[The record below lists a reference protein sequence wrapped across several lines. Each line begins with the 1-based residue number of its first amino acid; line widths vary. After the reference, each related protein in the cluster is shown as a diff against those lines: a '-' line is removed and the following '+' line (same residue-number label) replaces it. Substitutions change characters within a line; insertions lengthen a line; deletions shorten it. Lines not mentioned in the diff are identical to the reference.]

1 MPRPMQRSRPAN
13 RPGQTRG
20 GRRGQLEAFERRAEA
35 ANATAARAAEA
46 GPIELPAVVSVAD
59 LAGILGVPVTQVI
72 KTLFTNG
79 TVATINQALDYD
91 TAAVVATDL
100 GFEVREQNTAPSAAA
115 PSAAAVAA
123 PAADGPAEAAAP
135 PAPAEQAEDPKLL
148 VPRPPVVTIM
158 GHVDHGK
165 TSLLDVI
172 RRTRVAAGEAGG
184 ITQHIGAYQVEVNGN
199 LITFLDTPGH
209 EAFTAMRARGAQVTD
224 IAVIVVAAD
233 DGVMPQ
239 TREAIDHA
247 RAANVPIII
256 AINKIDMAS
265 ANPDR
270 VKQELADLGVVVT
283 EYGGNI
289 EAIPVSAR
297 TQEGVTTLLET
308 IQLVAEAEVEPRAN
322 PNRPGSGAVIEAKMD
337 KSRGAVATLLVQR
350 GTLHVGD
357 LVVAGTAQGRIKA
370 LFNDHGGRV
379 KDAPPSFPVEVLGL
393 SAVPAAGDRFT
404 AVPDERVARA
414 MVEAA
419 TAAGQRDGEG
429 EMTLEAVFARIRSG
443 AVKEL
448 NLIVKADVQGSVEPI
463 TNSLEKLGDQTETRA
478 KVIHAG
484 LGNVNVND
492 VNLAV
497 ASKALIVA
505 FNVKTEADARRAAEL
520 QGVTIRE
527 YSVIYTL
534 VEEIEQMLTGML
546 EPRFQEVVH
555 GHTEV
560 RQAIKAGRKVIAGCI
575 VSDGVVHRR
584 DRVRLRRG
592 NQQLWEGTIASLR
605 RFKDDVNEVREGFEC
620 GIALEGWDD
629 IVEGD
634 TMEMFS
640 SERIGP
646 ALPPG
651 QQFTDL
657 PPRR

>member
-100 GFEVREQNTAPSAAA
+100 GFEVREQASATSPAA
-115 PSAAAVAA
+115 PSAAVVVAPVSDGVAESAA
-123 PAADGPAEAAAP
+123 PTV
-135 PAPAEQAEDPKLL
+135 PAEQQEDPKLL

-172 RRTRVAAGEAGG
+172 RSTRVAAGEAGG

-308 IQLVAEAEVEPRAN
+308 IQLVAEAEVEPKAN
-322 PNRPGSGAVIEAKMD
+322 PNRPGSGAVVEAKMD

-357 LVVAGTAQGRIKA
+357 LVVAGTAQGRVKA
-370 LFNDHGGRV
+370 LFNDRGARV

-404 AVPDERVARA
+404 AVADERVARA
-414 MVEAA
+414 LVEATA
-419 TAAGQRDGEG
+419 AAGQRDGEG
-429 EMTLEAVFARIRSG
+429 EMTLEAIFARIRTG
-443 AVKEL
+443 AIKEL
-448 NLIVKADVQGSVEPI
+448 NLIVKADVQGSVEPL

-520 QGVTIRE
+520 QGVAIRE

-546 EPRFQEVVH
+546 EPRYQEVVH

-560 RQAIKAGRKVIAGCI
+560 RQAIKAGRKVIAGC
-575 VSDGVVHRR
+575 VVTDGVVHRR
-584 DRVRLRRG
+584 DRVRLKRG
-592 NQQLWEGTIASLR
+592 NQQLWEGGIASLR

-629 IVEGD
+629 LIEGD

-640 SERIGP
+640 SERI
-646 ALPPG
+646 
-651 QQFTDL
+651 
-657 PPRR
+657 

>member
-20 GRRGQLEAFERRAEA
+20 GRRGQLEAFERNAAEA
-35 ANATAARAAEA
+35 ASATATRAAEA
-46 GPIELPAVVSVAD
+46 GPIELPSVVSVAD

-91 TAAVVATDL
+91 TAAIVATDL
-100 GFEVREQNTAPSAAA
+100 GFEVREQGAATAPAAPAPAPAVVAPAPAAGAPEAAA
-115 PSAAAVAA
+115 PSV
-123 PAADGPAEAAAP
+123 PTE
-135 PAPAEQAEDPKLL
+135 EEDDPSLL
-148 VPRPPVVTIM
+148 EPRPPVVTIM

-172 RRTRVAAGEAGG
+172 RHTRVAAGEAGG
-184 ITQHIGAYQVEVNGN
+184 ITQHIGAYQVEVNGS

-256 AINKIDMAS
+256 AINKIDLAS

-297 TQEGVTTLLET
+297 TQEGITALLET
-308 IQLVAEAEVEPRAN
+308 IQLVSEAVVEPKAN
-322 PNRPGSGAVIEAKMD
+322 PNRPGSGTVVEARMD
-337 KSRGAVATLLVQR
+337 KSRGAVATFLVRR

-357 LVVAGTAQGRIKA
+357 LVVAGTIQGRVKA
-370 LFNDHGGRV
+370 LFDDRGRRV

-393 SAVPAAGDRFT
+393 SSVPAAGDRFT
-404 AVPDERVARA
+404 AVADERTARA
-414 MVEAA
+414 MIEA
-419 TAAGQRDGEG
+419 TTGAGQRDGET
-429 EMTLEAVFARIRSG
+429 EMSLEAVFARIRSG

-520 QGVTIRE
+520 QGVSIRE

-534 VEEIEQMLTGML
+534 VEDVEKMLTGML
-546 EPRFQEVVH
+546 EPRYQEVVH
-555 GHTEV
+555 GHARV
-560 RQAIKAGRKVIAGCI
+560 RATFKAGRRTIAGCI
-575 VSDGVVHRR
+575 VTDGVIHRR
-584 DRVRLRRG
+584 DRVRYLRNG
-592 NQQLWEGTIASLR
+592 QQVWEGNMASLR
-605 RFKDDVNEVREGFEC
+605 REKDDVNEVREGFEC
-620 GIALEGWDD
+620 GILLDGWDE
-629 IVEGD
+629 VAEGD
-634 TMEMFS
+634 TMEMFTT
-640 SERIGP
+640 ERV
-646 ALPPG
+646 
-651 QQFTDL
+651 
-657 PPRR
+657 

>member
-35 ANATAARAAEA
+35 STATATRAAEA
-46 GPIELPAVVSVAD
+46 GPIEMPSVVSVAD

-91 TAAVVATDL
+91 TAAIVATDL
-100 GFEVREQNTAPSAAA
+100 GFDVREQGTAVAAPPTTAPAPAAAPAPADAAAEVAA
-115 PSAAAVAA
+115 PSA
-123 PAADGPAEAAAP
+123 PKE
-135 PAPAEQAEDPKLL
+135 EAEDPKLL
-148 VPRPPVVTIM
+148 KPRPPVVTIM

-165 TSLLDVI
+165 TSLLDAI
-172 RRTRVAAGEAGG
+172 RNTRVAAGEAGG
-184 ITQHIGAYQVEVNGN
+184 ITQHIGAYQVEVNGS

-283 EYGGNI
+283 EYGGSI

-308 IQLVAEAEVEPRAN
+308 IQLVAEAEVEPKAN
-322 PNRPGSGAVIEAKMD
+322 PNRSGSGAVIEAKMD

-357 LVVAGTAQGRIKA
+357 LVVAGTAQGRVKA
-370 LFNDHGGRV
+370 LFDDRGRRV

-393 SAVPAAGDRFT
+393 TGVPSAGDRFL
-404 AVPDERVARA
+404 AVADERTARA
-414 MVEAA
+414 MIEAA
-419 TAAGQRDGEG
+419 ARAGQRDGET
-429 EMTLEAVFARIRSG
+429 ELTLEAVFARIRSG

-448 NLIVKADVQGSVEPI
+448 NLIVKAD
-463 TNSLEKLGDQTETRA
+463 
-478 KVIHAG
+478 
-484 LGNVNVND
+484 
-492 VNLAV
+492 
-497 ASKALIVA
+497 
-505 FNVKTEADARRAAEL
+505 
-520 QGVTIRE
+520 
-527 YSVIYTL
+527 
-534 VEEIEQMLTGML
+534 
-546 EPRFQEVVH
+546 
-555 GHTEV
+555 
-560 RQAIKAGRKVIAGCI
+560 
-575 VSDGVVHRR
+575 
-584 DRVRLRRG
+584 
-592 NQQLWEGTIASLR
+592 
-605 RFKDDVNEVREGFEC
+605 
-620 GIALEGWDD
+620 
-629 IVEGD
+629 
-634 TMEMFS
+634 
-640 SERIGP
+640 
-646 ALPPG
+646 
-651 QQFTDL
+651 
-657 PPRR
+657 

>member
-1 MPRPMQRSRPAN
+1 MPRPGQRSRPAN
-13 RPGQTRG
+13 RPGQSRG

-35 ANATAARAAEA
+35 ATAIATRAAES
-46 GPIELPAVVSVAD
+46 GPIELPSVVSVAD

-91 TAAVVATDL
+91 TAAVIASDL
-100 GFEVREQNTAPSAAA
+100 GFEVREQRT
-115 PSAAAVAA
+115 AVAA
-123 PAADGPAEAAAP
+123 PAPTTTATPTAEPAQEAVAP
-135 PAPAEQAEDPKLL
+135 VTPRAEEDDPATLK
-148 VPRPPVVTIM
+148 PRPPVVTIM

-165 TSLLDVI
+165 TSLLDAI
-172 RRTRVAAGEAGG
+172 RDTRVAAGEAGG
-184 ITQHIGAYQVEVNGN
+184 ITQHIGAYQVEVNGS

-247 RAANVPIII
+247 RAAGVPIIV
-256 AINKIDMAS
+256 AINKIDMVS

-297 TQEGVTTLLET
+297 TQEGISTLLET

-322 PNRPGSGAVIEAKMD
+322 PDRLAVGAVIEAKMD

-357 LVVAGTAQGRIKA
+357 LVVAGSVQGRLKA
-370 LFNDHGGRV
+370 LFNDRGQRV

-393 SAVPAAGDRFT
+393 SGVPAAGDRFMVV
-404 AVPDERVARA
+404 ADERAARA

-419 TAAGQRDGEG
+419 ISAGQRDGES
-429 EMTLEAVFARIRSG
+429 ELSIEAVFARIRSG
-443 AVKEL
+443 AIKEL

-463 TNSLEKLGDQTETRA
+463 VNSLEKLGDQTETRA
-478 KVIHAG
+478 KVIHSG

-492 VNLAV
+492 VNLAD
-497 ASKALIVA
+497 ASKAMIIA
-505 FNVKTEADARRAAEL
+505 FNVKTEADAKRAAEL
-520 QGVTIRE
+520 QGVSIRE

-534 VEEIEQMLTGML
+534 VEEVEQMLTGML
-546 EPRFQEVVH
+546 EPRYEEVVH
-555 GHTEV
+555 GHARV
-560 RQAIKAGRKVIAGCI
+560 RATFKAGRRTIAGCI
-575 VSDGVVHRR
+575 VADGVIHRR
-584 DRVRLRRG
+584 DRVRFLRG
-592 NQQLWEGTIASLR
+592 NQQVWEGNIASLR
-605 RFKDDVNEVREGFEC
+605 RERDDVNEVREGFEC
-620 GIALEGWDD
+620 GILLDGWDD
-629 IVEGD
+629 IGEGD
-634 TMEMFS
+634 TMEMFTT
-640 SERIGP
+640 ERV
-646 ALPPG
+646 
-651 QQFTDL
+651 
-657 PPRR
+657 

>member
-20 GRRGQLEAFERRAEA
+20 GRRGQLEAFERNAAEA
-35 ANATAARAAEA
+35 ASATATRAAEA
-46 GPIELPAVVSVAD
+46 GPIELPSVVSVAD

-91 TAAVVATDL
+91 TAAIVATDL
-100 GFEVREQNTAPSAAA
+100 GFEVREQGAATAPAAPAPTPAVVAPAPAAGAPEAAA
-115 PSAAAVAA
+115 PSV
-123 PAADGPAEAAAP
+123 PTE
-135 PAPAEQAEDPKLL
+135 EEDDPSLL
-148 VPRPPVVTIM
+148 EPRPPVVTIM

-172 RRTRVAAGEAGG
+172 RHTRVAAGEAGG
-184 ITQHIGAYQVEVNGN
+184 ITQHIGAYQVEVNGS

-256 AINKIDMAS
+256 AINKIDLAS

-297 TQEGVTTLLET
+297 TQEGITALLET
-308 IQLVAEAEVEPRAN
+308 IQLVSEAVVEPKAN
-322 PNRPGSGAVIEAKMD
+322 PNRPGSGTVVEARMD
-337 KSRGAVATLLVQR
+337 KSRGAVATFLVRR

-357 LVVAGTAQGRIKA
+357 LVVAGTIQGRVKA
-370 LFNDHGGRV
+370 LFDDRGRRV

-393 SAVPAAGDRFT
+393 SSVPAAGDRFT
-404 AVPDERVARA
+404 AVADERTARA
-414 MVEAA
+414 MIEA
-419 TAAGQRDGEG
+419 TTGAGQRDGET
-429 EMTLEAVFARIRSG
+429 EMSLEAVFARIRSG

-520 QGVTIRE
+520 QGVSIRE

-534 VEEIEQMLTGML
+534 VEDVEKMLTGML
-546 EPRFQEVVH
+546 EPRYQEVVH
-555 GHTEV
+555 GHARV
-560 RQAIKAGRKVIAGCI
+560 RATFKAGRRTIAGCI
-575 VSDGVVHRR
+575 VTDGVIHRR
-584 DRVRLRRG
+584 DRVRYLRNG
-592 NQQLWEGTIASLR
+592 QQVWEGNMASLR
-605 RFKDDVNEVREGFEC
+605 REKDDVNEVREGFEC
-620 GIALEGWDD
+620 GILLDGWDE
-629 IVEGD
+629 VAEGD
-634 TMEMFS
+634 TMEMFTT
-640 SERIGP
+640 ERV
-646 ALPPG
+646 
-651 QQFTDL
+651 
-657 PPRR
+657 

>member
-13 RPGQTRG
+13 RPGQSSG

-35 ANATAARAAEA
+35 STAMATRAAEA
-46 GPIELPAVVSVAD
+46 GPIELPSVVSVAD

-91 TAAVVATDL
+91 TAAVIATDL
-100 GFEVREQNTAPSAAA
+100 GFEVREQGTATAAA
-115 PSAAAVAA
+115 PAAPTVEPAAAPEAVAA
-123 PAADGPAEAAAP
+123 PTTPRE
-135 PAPAEQAEDPKLL
+135 EEDDPSLL
-148 VPRPPVVTIM
+148 KPRPPVVTIM

-165 TSLLDVI
+165 TSLLDAI
-172 RRTRVAAGEAGG
+172 RNTRVAAGEAGG
-184 ITQHIGAYQVEVNGN
+184 ITQHIGAYQVEVNGS

-256 AINKIDMAS
+256 AINKIDLPS

-270 VKQELADLGVVVT
+270 VKQELADLNVVVT

-289 EAIPVSAR
+289 EAIGVSAR
-297 TQEGVTTLLET
+297 TGDGIDTLLET
-308 IQLVAEAEVEPRAN
+308 IQLVSEAEVEPRAN
-322 PNRPGSGAVIEAKMD
+322 PDRPGEGAVVESKMD

-357 LVVAGTAQGRIKA
+357 LVVAGSVQGRLKA
-370 LFNDHGGRV
+370 LFNDRGQRV

-393 SAVPAAGDRFT
+393 SGVPDAGDRFT
-404 AVPDERVARA
+404 VVVDERAARA

-419 TAAGQRDGEG
+419 LSAGQRDGESD
-429 EMTLEAVFARIRSG
+429 LSIEAVFARIRSG

-463 TNSLEKLGDQTETRA
+463 VNSLEKLGDQTETRA
-478 KVIHAG
+478 KVIHSG

-492 VNLAV
+492 VNLAD
-497 ASKALIVA
+497 ASKAVVIA
-505 FNVKTEADARRAAEL
+505 FNVKTEADAKRAAEL
-520 QGVTIRE
+520 QGVSIRD

-534 VEEIEQMLTGML
+534 VEDVEQMLTGML
-546 EPRFQEVVH
+546 EPRFEEVVH
-555 GHTEV
+555 GHAQV
-560 RQAIKAGRKVIAGCI
+560 RATFKAGRRMIAGCF
-575 VSDGVVHRR
+575 VSDGVIHRR
-584 DRVRLRRG
+584 DRVRYSRG
-592 NQQLWEGTIASLR
+592 NQKLWEGNIASLR
-605 RFKDDVNEVREGFEC
+605 RERDDVNEVREGFEC
-620 GIALEGWDD
+620 GILLDGWDD
-629 IVEGD
+629 IAEGD
-634 TMEMFS
+634 VMEMYTT
-640 SERIGP
+640 ERV
-646 ALPPG
+646 
-651 QQFTDL
+651 
-657 PPRR
+657 

>member
-13 RPGQTRG
+13 PPAQTRAV
-20 GRRGQLEAFERRAEA
+20 RRGQLEAFERRAEA

-100 GFEVREQNTAPSAAA
+100 GFEVREQSTAPSVAAPSAAVVAAPATDGVAEAAA
-115 PSAAAVAA
+115 PSA
-123 PAADGPAEAAAP
+123 PAE
-135 PAPAEQAEDPKLL
+135 EQEDPKLL

-165 TSLLDVI
+165 TSLLDAI
-172 RRTRVAAGEAGG
+172 RDTRVAAGEAGG

-283 EYGGNI
+283 EYGGTI

-308 IQLVAEAEVEPRAN
+308 IQLVAEAEVEPKAN

-350 GTLHVGD
+350 GTLHIGD
-357 LVVAGTAQGRIKA
+357 LVVAGTAQGRVKA
-370 LFNDHGGRV
+370 LFNDRGGRV

-393 SAVPAAGDRFT
+393 SGVPAAGDRFT
-404 AVPDERVARA
+404 AVTDERVARA

-429 EMTLEAVFARIRSG
+429 EMTLEAIFARIRTG
-443 AVKEL
+443 AIKEL
-448 NLIVKADVQGSVEPI
+448 NLIVKADVQGSVEPL
-463 TNSLEKLGDQTETRA
+463 TNSLEKLGAQTATRA

-497 ASKALIVA
+497 ASKAMIIA
-505 FNVKTEADARRAAEL
+505 FNVRTEADARRAAEL
-520 QGVTIRE
+520 QGVSIRD
-527 YSVIYTL
+527 YNVIYTL
-534 VEEIEQMLTGML
+534 VEEIEQLL
-546 EPRFQEVVH
+546 
-555 GHTEV
+555 
-560 RQAIKAGRKVIAGCI
+560 
-575 VSDGVVHRR
+575 
-584 DRVRLRRG
+584 
-592 NQQLWEGTIASLR
+592 N
-605 RFKDDVNEVREGFEC
+605 
-620 GIALEGWDD
+620 
-629 IVEGD
+629 
-634 TMEMFS
+634 
-640 SERIGP
+640 
-646 ALPPG
+646 
-651 QQFTDL
+651 
-657 PPRR
+657 

>member
-20 GRRGQLEAFERRAEA
+20 GRRGQLEAFERNAAEA
-35 ANATAARAAEA
+35 ASATATRAAEA
-46 GPIELPAVVSVAD
+46 GPIEMPSVVSVAD

-91 TAAVVATDL
+91 TAAIVATDL
-100 GFEVREQNTAPSAAA
+100 GFEVREQGAATAPAAPAPTPAVVAPAPAAGAPEAAA
-115 PSAAAVAA
+115 PSV
-123 PAADGPAEAAAP
+123 PTEEAD
-135 PAPAEQAEDPKLL
+135 DPSLL

-172 RRTRVAAGEAGG
+172 RHTRVAAGEAGG
-184 ITQHIGAYQVEVNGN
+184 ITQHIGAYQVEVNGS

-256 AINKIDMAS
+256 AINKIDLAS

-297 TQEGVTTLLET
+297 TQEGITTLLET
-308 IQLVAEAEVEPRAN
+308 IQLVSEAVVEPKAN
-322 PNRPGSGAVIEAKMD
+322 PNRPGSGTVVEARMD
-337 KSRGAVATLLVQR
+337 KSRGAVATFLVRR

-357 LVVAGTAQGRIKA
+357 LVVAGTIQGRVKA
-370 LFNDHGGRV
+370 LFDDRGRRV

-393 SAVPAAGDRFT
+393 SSVPAAGDRFT
-404 AVPDERVARA
+404 AVADERTARA
-414 MVEAA
+414 MIEA
-419 TAAGQRDGEG
+419 TTGAGQRDGET
-429 EMTLEAVFARIRSG
+429 EMSLEAVFARIRSG

-520 QGVTIRE
+520 QGVSIRE

-534 VEEIEQMLTGML
+534 VEDVEKMLTGML
-546 EPRFQEVVH
+546 EPRYQEVVH
-555 GHTEV
+555 GHAQV
-560 RQAIKAGRKVIAGCI
+560 RATFKAGRRTIAGCI
-575 VSDGVVHRR
+575 VTDGVIHRR
-584 DRVRLRRG
+584 DRVRYLRNG
-592 NQQLWEGTIASLR
+592 QKVWEGNMASLR
-605 RFKDDVNEVREGFEC
+605 REKDDVNEVREGFEC
-620 GIALEGWDD
+620 GILLDGWDE
-629 IVEGD
+629 VAEGD
-634 TMEMFS
+634 TMEMFTT
-640 SERIGP
+640 ERV
-646 ALPPG
+646 
-651 QQFTDL
+651 
-657 PPRR
+657 

>member
-1 MPRPMQRSRPAN
+1 MQRSRPAN

-91 TAAVVATDL
+91 TAAIVATDL
-100 GFEVREQNTAPSAAA
+100 GFEVREQGAAGTAATPSAAVAVPAVADGVAETVA
-115 PSAAAVAA
+115 PSV
-123 PAADGPAEAAAP
+123 
-135 PAPAEQAEDPKLL
+135 PAEQKEDPKLL

-165 TSLLDVI
+165 TSLLDAI
-172 RRTRVAAGEAGG
+172 RNTRVAAGEAGG

-283 EYGGNI
+283 EYGGKV

-308 IQLVAEAEVEPRAN
+308 IQLVAEAEVDPKAN
-322 PNRPGSGAVIEAKMD
+322 PNRPGSGAVVEAKMD

-350 GTLHVGD
+350 GTLHIGD
-357 LVVAGTAQGRIKA
+357 LVVAGAAQGRVKA
-370 LFNDHGGRV
+370 LFDDRGRRV

-404 AVPDERVARA
+404 AVADERVARA

-419 TAAGQRDGEG
+419 IAAGQRDGEG
-429 EMTLEAVFARIRSG
+429 ELTLEAVFARIRSG

-520 QGVTIRE
+520 QGVTIRD

-546 EPRFQEVVH
+546 EPRYQEVIH
-555 GHTEV
+555 GHTQV
-560 RQAIKAGRKVIAGCI
+560 RQAIKAGRKVIAGCV

-584 DRVRLRRG
+584 DRVRLKRG
-592 NQQLWEGTIASLR
+592 NQQLWEGAIASLR

-640 SERIGP
+640 SERI
-646 ALPPG
+646 
-651 QQFTDL
+651 
-657 PPRR
+657 

>member
-1 MPRPMQRSRPAN
+1 MPRQMQRSRPAN

-35 ANATAARAAEA
+35 SAATATRAAEA
-46 GPIELPAVVSVAD
+46 GPIDLPSVISVGD
-59 LAGILGVPVTQVI
+59 LAGILGVPVTQII

-79 TVATINQALDYD
+79 TVATINKALDYD

-100 GFEVREQNTAPSAAA
+100 GFEVREQGGGPTAPTAT
-115 PSAAAVAA
+115 AVAA
-123 PAADGPAEAAAP
+123 PPAENAAAPAEAAAP
-135 PAPAEQAEDPKLL
+135 APSSEDAEDAGK
-148 VPRPPVVTIM
+148 VKPRPPVVTIM

-165 TSLLDVI
+165 TSLLDAI
-172 RRTRVAAGEAGG
+172 RDARVAAGEAGG
-184 ITQHIGAYQVEVNGN
+184 ITQHIGAYQVEVNGSP
-199 LITFLDTPGH
+199 ITFLDTPGH

-256 AINKIDMAS
+256 AINKIDLAS

-297 TQEGVTTLLET
+297 TQEGITALLET
-308 IQLVAEAEVEPRAN
+308 IQLVSEAVVEPKAN
-322 PNRPGSGAVIEAKMD
+322 PNRPGSGTVVEARMD
-337 KSRGAVATLLVQR
+337 KSRGAVATFLVRR

-357 LVVAGTAQGRIKA
+357 LVVAGTIQGRVKA
-370 LFNDHGGRV
+370 LFDDRGRRV

-393 SAVPAAGDRFT
+393 SSVPAAGDRFT
-404 AVPDERVARA
+404 AVADERTARA
-414 MVEAA
+414 MIEA
-419 TAAGQRDGEG
+419 TTGAGQRDGET
-429 EMTLEAVFARIRSG
+429 EMSLEAVFARIRSG

-505 FNVKTEADARRAAEL
+505 FHVRIEADAKRAAEV
-520 QGVTIRE
+520 QGVSIRE
-527 YSVIYTL
+527 YNVIYTL
-534 VEEIEQMLTGML
+534 VEDVEQMLTGML
-546 EPRFQEVVH
+546 EPRYQEVVH
-555 GHTEV
+555 GHAEV
-560 RQAIKAGRKVIAGCI
+560 RQAIKAGRRTVAGCI
-575 VSDGVVHRR
+575 VSDGVIHRR
-584 DRVRLRRG
+584 DRVRYLRNG
-592 NQQLWEGTIASLR
+592 QKVWEGNMASLR
-605 RFKDDVNEVREGFEC
+605 REKDDVNEVREGFEC
-620 GIALEGWDD
+620 GILLDGWDE
-629 IVEGD
+629 VAEGD
-634 TMEMFS
+634 TMEMFTT
-640 SERIGP
+640 ERV
-646 ALPPG
+646 
-651 QQFTDL
+651 
-657 PPRR
+657 

>member
-20 GRRGQLEAFERRAEA
+20 GRRGQLEAFERRAAEA
-35 ANATAARAAEA
+35 ANATAARAGQT
-46 GPIELPAVVSVAD
+46 GPIELPSVVSVAD
-59 LAGILGVPVTQVI
+59 LASILGVPVTQVI

-100 GFEVREQNTAPSAAA
+100 GFEVREQGAATAA
-115 PSAAAVAA
+115 PAAPAPPAIPAVAA
-123 PAADGPAEAAAP
+123 PAADGVADAVTLVPVDDTDDPA
-135 PAPAEQAEDPKLL
+135 LL
-148 VPRPPVVTIM
+148 QPRPPVVTIM

-165 TSLLDVI
+165 TSLLDSI
-172 RRTRVAAGEAGG
+172 RKTRVAAGEAGG
-184 ITQHIGAYQVEVNGN
+184 ITQHIGAYQVEVNGS

-247 RAANVPIII
+247 RAAKVPIII

-265 ANPDR
+265 ANPER

-283 EYGGNI
+283 EYGGTI

-297 TQEGVTTLLET
+297 TQDGVQTLLET
-308 IQLVAEAEVEPRAN
+308 IQLVSDAEVDPKAN
-322 PNRPGSGAVIEAKMD
+322 PNRLASGAVIEAKMD

-357 LVVAGTAQGRIKA
+357 LVVAGSAQGRVKA
-370 LFNDHGGRV
+370 LFDDQGRRV
-379 KDAPPSFPVEVLGL
+379 KEAPPSFPVEILGL
-393 SAVPAAGDRFT
+393 SGVPSAGDRFRT
-404 AVPDERVARA
+404 VADERAARA
-414 MVEAA
+414 MIEAA
-419 TAAGQRDGEG
+419 LGAGQRDGDG
-429 EMTLEAVFARIRSG
+429 EMSLEAVFARIRSG
-443 AVKEL
+443 AIKEL

-463 TNSLEKLGDQTETRA
+463 VNSLEKLGDQTETRA

-497 ASKALIVA
+497 ASKAMIIA
-505 FNVKTEADARRAAEL
+505 FNVKTEAEARRAADPN
-520 QGVTIRE
+520 GVAIRE

-534 VEEIEQMLTGML
+534 FEEVEQLLNGML
-546 EPRFQEVVH
+546 EPRYREVIH
-555 GHTEV
+555 GHAEV
-560 RQAIKAGRKVIAGCI
+560 RQAIKAGRKVIAGCV
-575 VSDGVVHRR
+575 VSDGVVHRS
-584 DRVRLRRG
+584 DRVRLQRKG
-592 NQQLWEGTIASLR
+592 QQLWEGGIASLR
-605 RFKDDVNEVREGFEC
+605 RFKDDVTEVREGFEC
-620 GIALEGWDD
+620 GIALNGWDD
-629 IVEGD
+629 LLEGD

-640 SERIGP
+640 SERI
-646 ALPPG
+646 
-651 QQFTDL
+651 
-657 PPRR
+657 

>member
-1 MPRPMQRSRPAN
+1 
-13 RPGQTRG
+13 
-20 GRRGQLEAFERRAEA
+20 
-35 ANATAARAAEA
+35 
-46 GPIELPAVVSVAD
+46 
-59 LAGILGVPVTQVI
+59 
-72 KTLFTNG
+72 
-79 TVATINQALDYD
+79 
-91 TAAVVATDL
+91 
-100 GFEVREQNTAPSAAA
+100 
-115 PSAAAVAA
+115 
-123 PAADGPAEAAAP
+123 
-135 PAPAEQAEDPKLL
+135 
-148 VPRPPVVTIM
+148 
-158 GHVDHGK
+158 
-165 TSLLDVI
+165 
-172 RRTRVAAGEAGG
+172 
-184 ITQHIGAYQVEVNGN
+184 
-199 LITFLDTPGH
+199 
-209 EAFTAMRARGAQVTD
+209 VTD

-308 IQLVAEAEVEPRAN
+308 IQLVAEAEVEPKAN
-322 PNRPGSGAVIEAKMD
+322 PNRPGSGAVVEAKMD

-350 GTLHVGD
+350 GTLHIGD

-370 LFNDHGGRV
+370 LFDDRGRRV

-404 AVPDERVARA
+404 AVADERVARG

-419 TAAGQRDGEG
+419 IAAGQRDGEG
-429 EMTLEAVFARIRSG
+429 EMTLEAIFARIRTG
-443 AVKEL
+443 AIKEL
-448 NLIVKADVQGSVEPI
+448 NLIVKADVQGSVEPL
-463 TNSLEKLGDQTETRA
+463 TNSLEKLGDQAETRA

-520 QGVTIRE
+520 QGVSIRE
-527 YSVIYTL
+527 YSVIYSL
-534 VEEIEQMLTGML
+534 VEEIEQMLSGML
-546 EPRFQEVVH
+546 EPRYQEVVH
-555 GHTEV
+555 GHAEV
-560 RQAIKAGRKVIAGCI
+560 RQAIKAGRKVIAGCV

-584 DRVRLRRG
+584 DRVRLKRG
-592 NQQLWEGTIASLR
+592 GQQLWEGAIASLR

-640 SERIGP
+640 SERI
-646 ALPPG
+646 
-651 QQFTDL
+651 
-657 PPRR
+657 

>member
-100 GFEVREQNTAPSAAA
+100 GFEVREQSTAPSAAA
-115 PSAAAVAA
+115 PSAAVVTA
-123 PAADGPAEAAAP
+123 PAADGVAEPAAP
-135 PAPAEQAEDPKLL
+135 SAPAEQPEDPKLL
-148 VPRPPVVTIM
+148 VPRSPVVTIM

-172 RRTRVAAGEAGG
+172 RSTRVAAGEAGG

-239 TREAIDHA
+239 TREALDHA

-308 IQLVAEAEVEPRAN
+308 IQLVAEAEVEPKAN
-322 PNRPGSGAVIEAKMD
+322 PDRPGSGAVVEAKMD

-370 LFNDHGGRV
+370 LFNDRGARV

-393 SAVPAAGDRFT
+393 SAVPAAGDRFA

-463 TNSLEKLGDQTETRA
+463 TNSLEKIGDQTETRA

-546 EPRFQEVVH
+546 EPRYQEVVH
-555 GHTEV
+555 GHAEV
-560 RQAIKAGRKVIAGCI
+560 RQAIKAGRKVIAGC
-575 VSDGVVHRR
+575 VVTDGVVHRR
-584 DRVRLRRG
+584 DRVRLKRA
-592 NQQLWEGTIASLR
+592 NQQLWEGGIASLR

-629 IVEGD
+629 IIEGD

-640 SERIGP
+640 SERI
-646 ALPPG
+646 
-651 QQFTDL
+651 
-657 PPRR
+657 

>member
-20 GRRGQLEAFERRAEA
+20 GRRGQLEAFERNAAEA
-35 ANATAARAAEA
+35 ASATATRAAEA
-46 GPIELPAVVSVAD
+46 GPIELPSVVSVAD

-91 TAAVVATDL
+91 TAAIVATDL
-100 GFEVREQNTAPSAAA
+100 GFEVREQGASTAPAAPAPAPAVVAPAPAAGAPEAAA
-115 PSAAAVAA
+115 PSV
-123 PAADGPAEAAAP
+123 PTE
-135 PAPAEQAEDPKLL
+135 EEDDPSLL
-148 VPRPPVVTIM
+148 EPRPPVVTIM

-172 RRTRVAAGEAGG
+172 RHTRVAAGEAGG
-184 ITQHIGAYQVEVNGN
+184 ITQHIGAYQVEVNGS

-256 AINKIDMAS
+256 AINKIDLAS

-297 TQEGVTTLLET
+297 TQEGITALLET
-308 IQLVAEAEVEPRAN
+308 IQLVSEAVVEPKAN
-322 PNRPGSGAVIEAKMD
+322 PNRPGSGTVVEARMD
-337 KSRGAVATLLVQR
+337 KSRGAVATFLVRR

-357 LVVAGTAQGRIKA
+357 LVVAGTIQGRVKA
-370 LFNDHGGRV
+370 LFDDRGRRV

-393 SAVPAAGDRFT
+393 SSVPAAGDRFT
-404 AVPDERVARA
+404 AVADERTARA
-414 MVEAA
+414 MIEA
-419 TAAGQRDGEG
+419 TTGAGQRDGET
-429 EMTLEAVFARIRSG
+429 EMSLEAVFARIRSG

-520 QGVTIRE
+520 QGVSIRE

-534 VEEIEQMLTGML
+534 VEDVEKMLTGML
-546 EPRFQEVVH
+546 EPRYQEVVH
-555 GHTEV
+555 GHARV
-560 RQAIKAGRKVIAGCI
+560 RATFKAGRRTIAGCI
-575 VSDGVVHRR
+575 VTDGVIHRR
-584 DRVRLRRG
+584 DRVRYLRNG
-592 NQQLWEGTIASLR
+592 QQVWEGNMASLR
-605 RFKDDVNEVREGFEC
+605 REKDDVNEVREGFEC
-620 GIALEGWDD
+620 GILLDGWDE
-629 IVEGD
+629 VAEGD
-634 TMEMFS
+634 TMEMFTT
-640 SERIGP
+640 ERV
-646 ALPPG
+646 
-651 QQFTDL
+651 
-657 PPRR
+657 